1 MSSEKA
7 SCKTIQIEQDQMKR
21 NRTLSNNE
29 SILNKNQVLENREI
43 YLLEESNSQDWELG
57 CFYQYSFNFQHH
69 LIWLIICREGSYR
82 KVACPFKETCRIKN
96 EKGTNC

>member
-1 MSSEKA
+1 MSLEKA

-43 YLLEESNSQDWELG
+43 YLLEESNSQDWE
-57 CFYQYSFNFQHH
+57 
-69 LIWLIICREGSYR
+69 
-82 KVACPFKETCRIKN
+82 
-96 EKGTNC
+96 

>member
-43 YLLEESNSQDWELG
+43 YLLEESNSQEWA
-57 CFYQYSFNFQHH
+57 YWQYDTAQ
-69 LIWLIICREGSYR
+69 
-82 KVACPFKETCRIKN
+82 
-96 EKGTNC
+96 